1 MHTHT
6 VTLDMRAHVHAHIH
20 THTHTHPDIHREAC
34 IHAHTQ
40 THTHTCMQTNSK
52 LSTNYNYHGI
62 YLSQYYRLLQISPM
76 CMIIVTGFWETEIQ
90 CFSVWICN
98 RILENLP
105 FTHMRQ

>member
-1 MHTHT
+1 MHMYMYAHT
-6 VTLDMRAHVHAHIH
+6 YSYTGHVC
-20 THTHTHPDIHREAC
+20 TCTCTHTHPDIHREAC
-34 IHAHTQ
+34 IHA
-40 THTHTCMQTNSK
+40 HTHTCMQTNSK

-76 CMIIVTGFWETEIQ
+76 CMIIVTGFWKTEIQ

-105 FTHMRQ
+105 FTHMKQ